1 MPDNLLDDE
10 LIDDVIAGKATPPGE
25 FNLLVIDDDTVQR
38 TIISRIGAQAGF
50 TVEAAGTFE
59 AASGFLHSLRFD
71 CVTLDLGLGDR
82 SGALLLPVIAKVGYP
97 LPVIVVSGASQQ
109 MLDATSVMS
118 HALQIEAE
126 VLTKPLNLP
135 HLRTSLARI
144 RMQAMARARQSA

>member
-1 MPDNLLDDE
+1 MPDY
-10 LIDDVIAGKATPPGE
+10 LIDHAIAERAAQPDE

-38 TIISRIGAQAGF
+38 TIIARIGTQAGF
-50 TVEAAGTFE
+50 RVESAGTFE
-59 AASGFLHSLRFD
+59 AASGFLHSLRLD